1 MYSELPRLL
10 PTRSEKEGFTV
21 LVVEGRR
28 VLVNGRVN
36 RNLLRPLLRFCGSF
50 TAPSRPFTALFL
62 SRPLRIFNGPFWA
75 KGPWP
80 QPLATLA
87 SCEVHSCS
95 SRSPPYMKGGG
106 GGGGV
111 VDWPVAGKRRA
122 YSECGVTSEEN
133 WSAATKRTRVRAQLS
148 FIDCRRLYLYY
159 WPDWAGCGGSVG
171 ESHHSPPP
179 PSSKRQKG
187 AVDVMPTALKWRG
200 QLGAVVAQP
209 LRNALLHNGFF
220 V

>member
-80 QPLATLA
+80 QPLATLDPGQLWGA
-87 SCEVHSCS
+87 QLQQQKPALYE
-95 SRSPPYMKGGG
+95 

-111 VDWPVAGKRRA
+111 VVLLTGRWLAREGHIQSAGSPVRRT
-122 YSECGVTSEEN
+122 G
-133 WSAATKRTRVRAQLS
+133 AQ
-148 FIDCRRLYLYY
+148 
-159 WPDWAGCGGSVG
+159 
-171 ESHHSPPP
+171 
-179 PSSKRQKG
+179 Q
-187 AVDVMPTALKWRG
+187 
-200 QLGAVVAQP
+200 
-209 LRNALLHNGFF
+209 RNEQGLEHN
-220 V
+220 

>member
-95 SRSPPYMKGGG
+95 SRSPPYMKGGE
-106 GGGGV
+106 GV
-111 VDWPVAGKRRA
+111 VVLLTGRWLAREGHIQSAGSPVRRT
-122 YSECGVTSEEN
+122 G
-133 WSAATKRTRVRAQLS
+133 AQQQNEQGL
-148 FIDCRRLYLYY
+148 
-159 WPDWAGCGGSVG
+159 
-171 ESHHSPPP
+171 E
-179 PSSKRQKG
+179 
-187 AVDVMPTALKWRG
+187 
-200 QLGAVVAQP
+200 
-209 LRNALLHNGFF
+209 HN
-220 V
+220 